1 MIGKRV
7 KHALLWSCGVPFYE
21 DISLKLHICCR
32 PEPDADGEGQEAEE
46 KDPVERQQPHPEL
59 VDQHEPRR
67 RKAVQGPLEGC
78 DQLQSTGRQA
88 RGSSET

>member
-46 KDPVERQQPHPEL
+46 SESEEPPEPAELPV
-59 VDQHEPRR
+59 
-67 RKAVQGPLEGC
+67 
-78 DQLQSTGRQA
+78 
-88 RGSSET
+88 GSVG